1 MNGYVM
7 AELLLLVDP
16 SIAAS
21 CSLLVLDQPGCTP
34 VDQPARA
41 AGSLDTSSWF
51 SSNTSLRY
59 YYVALMFSDLPLAV
73 PLGLRLE
80 HHLLEIAI
88 VVADSVCLRSL
99 PAPCRPC
106 TGNAIVVADSVCL
119 RCHAS
124 RRVVP
129 ACWRC

>member
-1 MNGYVM
+1 M
-7 AELLLLVDP
+7 
-16 SIAAS
+16 
-21 CSLLVLDQPGCTP
+21 
-34 VDQPARA
+34 
-41 AGSLDTSSWF
+41 DTSSWF

-106 TGNAIVVADSVCL
+106 TGNAIMVADSVCL